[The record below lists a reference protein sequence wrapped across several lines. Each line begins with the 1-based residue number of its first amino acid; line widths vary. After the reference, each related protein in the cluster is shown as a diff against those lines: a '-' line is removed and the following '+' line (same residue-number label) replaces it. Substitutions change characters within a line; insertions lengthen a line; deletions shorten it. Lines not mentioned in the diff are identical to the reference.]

1 MSQELQQ
8 GANILLPAV
17 ESITLGVGWEPEH
30 PGGQDADPSAFLL
43 GQDERVGG
51 DEDFVFYNNPRS
63 SCGSLQLSQGQ
74 APDRQGFQI
83 RLGTVPARVH
93 KIAFCLTL
101 FGRVSLAAASSLHIR
116 VLDPEGQ
123 ELASFRP
130 PTSQMRDAA
139 SILGEVYRRN
149 NQWKFRA
156 VGQGFAGGLGPLA
169 RNFGVDI
176 ADDDPPSQA
185 SPSQAPPNQA
195 KTPPATPVSRAS
207 AVGAVGVLSMAKAPT
222 TGVLPTGSQPV
233 QSSVAGLT
241 YEILYR
247 GAYALARVDLPAGRQ
262 LRAQSDAMVAMSPTV
277 EVAGKMEGGI
287 LGGLGRMVSGESLFL
302 QTLSATRGAGS
313 VYFAP
318 SSPGDIAV
326 VELNNEAMIIQK
338 DGFLAC
344 TEEVQVNTQLQNL
357 AQGLFSGEGFFVVG
371 AEGRGLL
378 FLESYGAIH
387 EFNLGPGEQKIVDN
401 GYLVAWSKNMGY
413 RLEAANIGIVAAL
426 TSGEAIVCRFTG
438 PGKILVQTRMARQ
451 FGLWISKF
459 LPTPSS

>member
-1 MSQELQQ
+1 MAGEMQQ
-8 GANILLPAV
+8 GANIPLPAV
-17 ESITLGVGWEPEH
+17 AEVVVGVGWEPQS

-43 GQDERVGG
+43 GADARVSG

-63 SCGSLQLSQGQ
+63 SCGSVQLAQGSP
-74 APDRQGFQI
+74 PDRQRFRIQ
-83 RLGTVPARVH
+83 LNAVPATVE
-93 KIAFCLTL
+93 KIALCLTL
-101 FGRVSLAAASSLHIR
+101 FGGASMAQATSLHIR
-116 VLDPEGQ
+116 VLDPQGG
-123 ELASFRP
+123 ELAVFRP
-130 PTSQMRDAA
+130 ATAGLSEAA
-139 SILGEVYRRN
+139 LILGEVYRRN

-176 ADDDPPSQA
+176 ADEPEEAAPAAAAPS
-185 SPSQAPPNQA
+185 P
-195 KTPPATPVSRAS
+195 AS
-207 AVGAVGVLSMAKAPT
+207 AAPAAGVLSLAKAPA
-222 TGVLPTGSQPV
+222 TGALPTGSQPV
-233 QSSVAGLT
+233 QSSVAGLS

-287 LGGLGRMVSGESLFL
+287 LGGLGRMVTGESLFL
-302 QTLSATRGAGS
+302 QTLSAKRGPGS
-313 VYFAP
+313 VHFAP

-326 VELNNEAMIIQK
+326 VELNGEGMVIQK

-344 TEEVQVNTQLQNL
+344 TEEVEVNTQLQNL
-357 AQGLFSGEGFFVVG
+357 AQGLFSGEGFFVVR

-387 EFNLGPGEQKIVDN
+387 EFNLGPGEQKIIDN
-401 GYLVAWSKNMGY
+401 GYLVAWSATMDY

-438 PGKILVQTRMARQ
+438 PGKVLVQTRQSRQ
-451 FGLWISKF
+451 FGLWISQF
-459 LPTPSS
+459 LPTSNS